1 MPYPAQVRRPRRRRW
16 PLLVPV
22 AVIVLAIAWCG
33 GWFYASSLAR
43 TAIDGWRER
52 EAKSGRIYNCGEQEI
67 GGFPF
72 RIEVRCVEATAQ
84 LHSNQPPL
92 ALTIKEI
99 LVAAQIYQPTLLISD
114 FTAPLAVA
122 ELGGPPEFVAGW
134 TLARSSMRGLPQAP
148 ERISLA
154 VDQLN
159 VDRIAGGNTAA
170 FFKAE
175 RAEVHGRISSGTV
188 TDNPVID
195 LVLRLT
201 AAATPTLHPLLAQPF
216 DADITTLLR
225 GLADFSP
232 KPWPQRFREIQ
243 TRGGHIE
250 IAKARV
256 QQGDVIAVGAGK
268 LGLSP
273 RGGLEGQI
281 QVTIV
286 GLDKVL
292 KMLDLDRALSQGQV
306 GSAIGALDR
315 LVPGLGQVARQNA
328 GPGIMLGLGAIGK
341 NTTLEGKAAVALPL
355 RFVDGAVFLGPIP
368 VGQIPPLF

>member
-1 MPYPAQVRRPRRRRW
+1 MPYPAQIRRPRRRRW

-33 GWFYASSLAR
+33 GWFYAASLAR

-72 RIEVRCVEATAQ
+72 RIEVRCIEATAQ

-99 LVAAQIYQPTLLISD
+99 LVAAQIYQPTLLISE
-114 FTAPLAVA
+114 FTAPLAIA
-122 ELGGPPEFVAGW
+122 ELGQPPEFVAGW

-159 VDRIAGGNTAA
+159 VARVAGGNTAA

-175 RAEVHGRISSGTV
+175 RAEVQGRISSGTAA
-188 TDNPVID
+188 DNPVID

-216 DADITTLLR
+216 DADVTTLLH
-225 GLADFSP
+225 GLVDYSP

-243 TRGGHIE
+243 ARGGHIE

-256 QQGDVIAVGAGK
+256 QQGEVIAVGAGK

-273 RGGLEGQI
+273 RGGLDGQI

-292 KMLDLDRALSQGQV
+292 KMLDLERALSQGQV

-328 GPGIMLGLGAIGK
+328 GPGILLGLGALGQR
-341 NTTLEGKAAVALPL
+341 TTLEGKAAMALPL

>member
-1 MPYPAQVRRPRRRRW
+1 MPYPVHVPRRRRW
-16 PLLVPV
+16 PLLIPV

-33 GWFYASSLAR
+33 GWFYAASLAR

-72 RIEVRCVEATAQ
+72 RIEVRCVEAVAQ
-84 LHSNQPPL
+84 LHSNQPQL
-92 ALTIKEI
+92 AVTIKEI
-99 LVAAQIYQPTLLISD
+99 LVASQIYQPTLLISE
-114 FTAPLAVA
+114 FTAPLTIA
-122 ELGGPPEFVAGW
+122 ELGRPPEFIAGW

-154 VDQLN
+154 VDQPN
-159 VDRIAGGNTAA
+159 VDRVADGNTAA

-175 RAEVHGRISSGTV
+175 RAELHGRISSGTAA
-188 TDNPVID
+188 DNPVID
-195 LVLRLT
+195 LVLQLT
-201 AAATPTLHPLLAQPF
+201 AAATPTLHPLMAQPF
-216 DADITTLLR
+216 DADITTILR

-232 KPWPQRFREIQ
+232 KPWPLRFREIQ
-243 TRGGHIE
+243 ARGGQIE
-250 IAKARV
+250 IAKARL
-256 QQGDVIAVGAGK
+256 QQGDVIAVGAGT
-268 LGLSP
+268 LALSP
-273 RGGLEGQI
+273 RGGLDGQF

-315 LVPGLGQVARQNA
+315 LLPGLGQVARQNA
-328 GPGIMLGLGAIGK
+328 GPGIMLGLGALGQR
-341 NTTLEGKAAVALPL
+341 TTLEGKQAVALPL
-355 RFVDGAVFLGPIP
+355 RFVDGAVFLGLIP
-368 VGQIPPLF
+368 VGQVPPLF

>member
-1 MPYPAQVRRPRRRRW
+1 MVYPARAPRRRRW
-16 PLLVPV
+16 PLLVPI
-22 AVIVLAIAWCG
+22 AVIALAVAWCV
-33 GWFYASSLAR
+33 GWFYAASLAR

-72 RIEVRCVEATAQ
+72 RIEVRCVEAVAQ
-84 LHSNQPPL
+84 LHSNQPAL

-99 LVAAQIYQPTLLISD
+99 LVAAQIYQPTLLISE
-114 FTAPLAVA
+114 FTAPLTIA
-122 ELGGPPEFVAGW
+122 EFGGPPEFVANW
-134 TLARSSMRGLPQAP
+134 KLARSSMRGLPQAP

-154 VDQLN
+154 VDQPN
-159 VDRIAGGNTAA
+159 VDRVGGGNATP
-170 FFKAE
+170 FFRAE
-175 RAEVHGRISSGTV
+175 RAELHGRISAGTA

-195 LVLRLT
+195 LVLQLN
-201 AAATPTLHPLLAQPF
+201 AAATPTLHPLMAQPF
-216 DADITTLLR
+216 DADITTVLR

-243 TRGGHIE
+243 ARGGQIE
-250 IAKARV
+250 IAKARL
-256 QQGDVIAVGAGK
+256 QQGEVIAVGAGT

-273 RGGLEGQI
+273 RGALHGQI
-281 QVTIV
+281 QITIV

-292 KMLDLDRALSQGQV
+292 KMLDLERALSQGQI

-315 LVPGLGQVARQNA
+315 LLPGLGEAARRNA
-328 GPGIMLGLGAIGK
+328 GPGIVLGLGALGQ
-341 NTTLEGKAAVALPL
+341 NTTLEGKPAVALPL